1 LVHLGAG
8 LARSLSLGDLSLPTE
23 EEDDDDDEKEKM
35 DAATAGSK
43 DANDDGGIL
52 DATFSQWLNTYIDM
66 TFSAKQL

>member
-1 LVHLGAG
+1 
-8 LARSLSLGDLSLPTE
+8 
-23 EEDDDDDEKEKM
+23 M